1 MCFCLKIAIF
11 AQKNEYF
18 SLKRII
24 KFLQSIYLWD
34 TTVSLYHVLRI
45 LWKKIITFDIDQR
58 AASVSYSFLL
68 AVFPGVIFLFTLI
81 PFVPI
86 ENLDVLIMNFLRD
99 AMPQGIYENTSNTIQ
114 DIVSRRRS
122 DVLSFGFF
130 FTVFAA
136 TNGMMALMRAFNMA
150 LQVREKRSYLK
161 ARLIALFLTLLLIVV
176 LISAILVLIVGT
188 IIIDFLFS
196 KGLLNE
202 NFNFYL
208 LQIVR
213 YGGIFLIFYLG
224 ICAIYYFAP
233 AVHKRLRFF
242 NFGALIS
249 SVLGILVTNLFS
261 FYLANFNSY
270 NKLYG
275 SIGTLIALMVWIYLI
290 ALILILGFEIN
301 ISVRDAL
308 TVHGVKVEERKEE

>member
-1 MCFCLKIAIF
+1 M
-11 AQKNEYF
+11 
-18 SLKRII
+18 
-24 KFLQSIYLWD
+24 
-34 TTVSLYHVLRI
+34 SLYNVLKI

-86 ENLDVLIMNFLRD
+86 DNLNVLIMEFLRD
-99 AMPQGIYENTSNTIQ
+99 AMPKGIYENTAHTIQ
-114 DIVSRRRS
+114 DIVSHRRS
-122 DVLSFGFF
+122 DILSFGFF

-150 LQVREKRSYLK
+150 LQIREKRSYLK
-161 ARLIALFLTLLLIVV
+161 ARLIALFLTVLLIVV

-188 IIIDFLFS
+188 IIIDFLFD

-224 ICAIYYFAP
+224 ICVIYYFAP

-242 NFGALIS
+242 NFGALIA
-249 SVLGILVTNLFS
+249 SVLGILATNLFS
-261 FYLANFNSY
+261 YYLANFNSY

-290 ALILILGFEIN
+290 ALIMILGFEIN

-308 TVHGVKVEERKEE
+308 LVHGDKKELNKK

>member
-1 MCFCLKIAIF
+1 M
-11 AQKNEYF
+11 
-18 SLKRII
+18 KRLQQ
-24 KFLQSIYLWD
+24 FLERIYLWN
-34 TTVSLYHVLRI
+34 TTVSLYDLLTI

-81 PFVPI
+81 PFIPI
-86 ENLDVLIMNFLRD
+86 NHLDRLIMDFLRD
-99 AMPQGIYENTSNTIQ
+99 AMPRGIYENTSVTIQ
-114 DIVSRRRS
+114 DIVSRKRS
-122 DVLSFGFF
+122 DILSFGFF

-150 LQVREKRSYLK
+150 LHVKEKRNYLK
-161 ARLIALFLTLLLIVV
+161 ARLMALFLTVLLIIVMVCAIVV
-176 LISAILVLIVGT
+176 LIVGR
-188 IIIDFLFS
+188 IIIDFLFA

-202 NFNFYL
+202 NFTFYL
-208 LQIVR
+208 FQFVR
-213 YGGIFLIFYLG
+213 YGGIFLIFFLG
-224 ICAIYYFAP
+224 ICVIYYFAP
-233 AVHKRLRFF
+233 AVHKKLKFF
-242 NFGALIS
+242 NVGAFIS
-249 SVLGILVTNLFS
+249 SFLGILVTNLFS

-275 SIGTLIALMVWIYLI
+275 SIGTLIALMVWLYLI

-308 TVHGVKVEERKEE
+308 NVYKNEKGELNSPLEE

>member
-1 MCFCLKIAIF
+1 L
-11 AQKNEYF
+11 
-18 SLKRII
+18 
-24 KFLQSIYLWD
+24 
-34 TTVSLYHVLRI
+34 TI

-81 PFVPI
+81 PYIPI
-86 ENLDVLIMNFLRD
+86 NHLDRLIMDFLRD
-99 AMPQGIYENTSNTIQ
+99 AMPRGIYENTSVTLL
-114 DIVSRRRS
+114 DIVSRKRS

-150 LQVREKRSYLK
+150 LQVKEKRNYLK
-161 ARLIALFLTLLLIVV
+161 ARLIALFLTVLLIIVMV
-176 LISAILVLIVGT
+176 CAIIILVVGR
-188 IIIDFLFS
+188 IIIDFLFE

-202 NFNFYL
+202 NFTFYL
-208 LQIVR
+208 FQVVR
-213 YGGIFLIFYLG
+213 YGGIFLIFFFG
-224 ICAIYYFAP
+224 ICVIYYFAP
-233 AVHKRLRFF
+233 AVHKKLKFF
-242 NFGALIS
+242 NLGAFIS
-249 SVLGILVTNLFS
+249 SFLGILATNLFS

-275 SIGTLIALMVWIYLI
+275 SIGTLIALMVWLYLI

-308 TVHGVKVEERKEE
+308 YFSKNEKGETSPPIKS